1 MTTILLDAKK
11 IRDIARSQG
20 QDAVE
25 PEAIKEIERR
35 YDACCE
41 QAITVH
47 ENQPPLTPESEKKK
61 PGRQKRRTGH
71 NLALR
76 FKHLKSNVLLFL
88 NDLTVPFTNNEAER
102 DLRMTKVRQKVSG
115 CFRTEEG
122 AENFCILRTV
132 VETARKQG
140 WDIMRTLK
148 TAPDQLILML
158 KAG

>member
-61 PGRQKRRTGH
+61 PGRRKRRTGH

-76 FKHLKSNVLLFL
+76 FKDLKSNVLLFE
-88 NDLTVPFTNNEAER
+88 PFAKLKPIP
-102 DLRMTKVRQKVSG
+102 LR
-115 CFRTEEG
+115 
-122 AENFCILRTV
+122 I
-132 VETARKQG
+132 
-140 WDIMRTLK
+140 
-148 TAPDQLILML
+148 
-158 KAG
+158 